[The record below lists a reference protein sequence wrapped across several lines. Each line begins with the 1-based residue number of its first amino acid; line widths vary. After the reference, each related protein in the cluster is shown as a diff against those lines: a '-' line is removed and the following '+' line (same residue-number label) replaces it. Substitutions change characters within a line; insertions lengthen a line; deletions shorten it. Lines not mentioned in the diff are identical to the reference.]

1 MENPKRPVL
10 AILGGAKVTDKLLLV
25 RNMLEFAD

>member
-1 MENPKRPVL
+1 MEKPKRPVL

-25 RNMLEFAD
+25 KHMLDFAD